1 MFIQVA
7 TRSEARKAAPWAEVI
22 AKVAGGFM
30 AFEFVT
36 DYDTWR
42 RQK

>member
-22 AKVAGGFM
+22 AKVSGGFI
-30 AFEFVT
+30 AFKFVEE
-36 DYDTWR
+36 YETWK
-42 RQK
+42 RQR